1 MPELAYVNGTFLPI
15 EKAMVPVEDRGYQ
28 FGDAVYEVIAS
39 YDGRPIFMDEH
50 MARLNR
56 SLKEL
61 SFPEISIDNIRA
73 TVMELFDR
81 AKMERAEIYIQ
92 ISRGVAPRNHSFPI
106 NAETQFIMTARKVT
120 EVPENIRKQG
130 AKAIT
135 VKDLRWG
142 RCDIKTVQL
151 LYNVLA
157 KQKALDSGVFDAIFV
172 SEDNIAREATS
183 SNLFIV
189 ADGKLITHPLTPDIL
204 PGITRAKVLEICG
217 QQNLH
222 ISEQFY
228 NKETLLKSG
237 EVFLTGTIT
246 EVLSIVE
253 IDGFKIGNGKVGP
266 IAKQLF
272 GGLKA
277 KASNY
282 KNEYV

>member
-39 YDGRPIFMDEH
+39 YDGCPVFMDEH
-50 MARLNR
+50 MARLDR

-61 SFPEISIDNIRA
+61 SFPEISIDQIRSA
-73 TVMELFDR
+73 VIELFDR
-81 AKMERAEIYIQ
+81 AKIKRSEIYLQ
-92 ISRGVAPRNHSFPI
+92 ISRSVAPRTHAFPDHPD
-106 NAETQFIMTARKVT
+106 TQFIMTARKVT
-120 EVPENIRKQG
+120 EVPENIRQQG
-130 AKAIT
+130 AQAIT

-157 KQKALDSGVFDAIFV
+157 KQKAIDSGVFDAIFV
-172 SEDNIAREATS
+172 SKDNIVREATS

-189 ADGKLITHPLTPDIL
+189 TDEKLITHPLTPNIL
-204 PGITRAKVLEICG
+204 PGVTRAKIIEICG
-217 QQNLH
+217 EKNLQ

-228 NKETLLKSG
+228 NKETLLKSD

-253 IDGFKIGNGKVGP
+253 IDGSIIGNGKVGP
-266 IAKQLF
+266 MAKQLF
-272 GGLKA
+272 DALRIRSKQ
-277 KASNY
+277 K
-282 KNEYV
+282 

>member
-15 EKAMVPVEDRGYQ
+15 EEAMVPVEDRGYQ

-39 YDGRPIFMDEH
+39 YDGQPVFMDEH
-50 MARLNR
+50 MARLDR

-61 SFPEISIDNIRA
+61 SFPKISIDQIRSA
-73 TVMELFDR
+73 VNELFDR
-81 AKMERAEIYIQ
+81 AKIERAEIYLQ
-92 ISRGVAPRNHSFPI
+92 ISRSVAPRNHALPDHSD
-106 NAETQFIMTARKVT
+106 TQFIMTARKVT
-120 EVPENIRKQG
+120 EVPENIRQQG
-130 AKAIT
+130 AQAIT

-172 SEDNIAREATS
+172 SEDNIVREATS

-189 ADGKLITHPLTPDIL
+189 ADEKIITHPLTTNIL
-204 PGITRAKVLEICG
+204 PGVTRAKIIEICG
-217 QQNLH
+217 EKNLQ
-222 ISEQFY
+222 INEQFY
-228 NKETLLKSG
+228 DKETLLKSD

-253 IDGFKIGNGKVGP
+253 IDGSIIGNGKLGP

-272 GGLKA
+272 DAFRIHSKQ
-277 KASNY
+277 K
-282 KNEYV
+282 

>member
-1 MPELAYVNGTFLPI
+1 VPELAYVNGTFLPI
-15 EKAMVPVEDRGYQ
+15 DKAMVPVEDRGYQ

-39 YDGRPIFMDEH
+39 YDGRLIFIDEH

-61 SFPEISIDNIRA
+61 FFTEISIDQIRSA
-73 TVMELFDR
+73 IIELFDR
-81 AKMERAEIYIQ
+81 AKMERAEIYMQ
-92 ISRGVAPRNHSFPI
+92 ISRGVAPRSHAFPN
-106 NAETQFIMTARKVT
+106 NADTQFIMTARKIA
-120 EVPENIRKQG
+120 EVPENIRQQG

-135 VKDLRWG
+135 IKDLRWG

-189 ADGKLITHPLTPDIL
+189 TEGKLITHPLTC
-204 PGITRAKVLEICG
+204 VE
-217 QQNLH
+217 QNLH
-222 ISEQFY
+222 VSEQFY
-228 NKETLLKSG
+228 NKETLLKSD

-253 IDGFKIGNGKVGP
+253 IDGFKIGNGKVCP

-272 GGLKA
+272 DALRVLSKQ
-277 KASNY
+277 K
-282 KNEYV
+282 

>member
-39 YDGRPIFMDEH
+39 YNGHPVFMDEH
-50 MARLNR
+50 MARLDR

-61 SFPEISIDNIRA
+61 SFPKISMDQIRSA
-73 TVMELFDR
+73 VIELLDR
-81 AKMERAEIYIQ
+81 SKIERAEIYLQ
-92 ISRGVAPRNHSFPI
+92 ISRCVAPRNHAFS
-106 NAETQFIMTARKVT
+106 NHSDTQFIMTARKVKQ
-120 EVPENIRKQG
+120 VPENIRQQG
-130 AKAIT
+130 AQAIT

-157 KQKALDSGVFDAIFV
+157 KQKALDSGVFDAIFI
-172 SEDNIAREATS
+172 SEDNIVREATS

-189 ADGKLITHPLTPDIL
+189 ADEKLITHPLTTHIL
-204 PGITRAKVLEICG
+204 PGVTRAKIIKICG
-217 QQNLH
+217 EKNLQ
-222 ISEQFY
+222 INEQFY
-228 NKETLLKSG
+228 NKETLLKSD

-253 IDGFKIGNGKVGP
+253 IDGSIIGNGKVGP
-266 IAKQLF
+266 MAKQLF
-272 GGLKA
+272 DALRIHSKQ
-277 KASNY
+277 K
-282 KNEYV
+282 

>member
-1 MPELAYVNGTFLPI
+1 
-15 EKAMVPVEDRGYQ
+15 
-28 FGDAVYEVIAS
+28 
-39 YDGRPIFMDEH
+39 
-50 MARLNR
+50 
-56 SLKEL
+56 
-61 SFPEISIDNIRA
+61 
-73 TVMELFDR
+73 
-81 AKMERAEIYIQ
+81 
-92 ISRGVAPRNHSFPI
+92 
-106 NAETQFIMTARKVT
+106 MTARKVT
-120 EVPENIRKQG
+120 EVPEKIRQQG

-157 KQKALDSGVFDAIFV
+157 KQKALDSGAFDAIFV
-172 SEDNIAREATS
+172 SKDNTVREATS

-228 NKETLLKSG
+228 NKETLLKSD

-246 EVLSIVE
+246 EVLSIGE

-277 KASNY
+277 KAS
-282 KNEYV
+282 KL

>member
-15 EKAMVPVEDRGYQ
+15 EKAMVSVEDRGYQ

-39 YDGRPIFMDEH
+39 YDGNPVFMDEH
-50 MARLNR
+50 MARLDR

-61 SFPEISIDNIRA
+61 SFPKISIDQIRSA
-73 TVMELFDR
+73 VIELFNR
-81 AKMERAEIYIQ
+81 AKIERAEIYLQ
-92 ISRGVAPRNHSFPI
+92 ISRSVALRNHAFPDHSDI
-106 NAETQFIMTARKVT
+106 QFIMTARNIM
-120 EVPENIRKQG
+120 EVPENIRQQG
-130 AKAIT
+130 AQAIT

-172 SEDNIAREATS
+172 SEDNVVREATS

-189 ADGKLITHPLTPDIL
+189 ADEKLITHPLTPNIL
-204 PGITRAKVLEICG
+204 PGVTRAKIIEICG
-217 QQNLH
+217 EKNIQIN
-222 ISEQFY
+222 EQFY
-228 NKETLLKSG
+228 NKETLLKSN

-253 IDGFKIGNGKVGP
+253 IDRSIIGNGKVGP
-266 IAKQLF
+266 MSKQLF
-272 GGLKA
+272 NALRNHSKQ
-277 KASNY
+277 K
-282 KNEYV
+282 

>member
-1 MPELAYVNGTFLPI
+1 VPELAYVNGTFLPI
-15 EKAMVPVEDRGYQ
+15 DKAMVPVEDRGYQ

-39 YDGRPIFMDEH
+39 YDGRLIFIDEH

-61 SFPEISIDNIRA
+61 FFTEISIDQIRSA
-73 TVMELFDR
+73 IIELFDR
-81 AKMERAEIYIQ
+81 AKMERAEIYMQ
-92 ISRGVAPRNHSFPI
+92 ISRGVAPRSHAFPN
-106 NAETQFIMTARKVT
+106 NADTQFIMTARKIA
-120 EVPENIRKQG
+120 EVPENIRQQG

-135 VKDLRWG
+135 IKDLRWG

-189 ADGKLITHPLTPDIL
+189 TEGKLITHPLTPDIL
-204 PGITRAKVLEICG
+204 PGITRAKVLEICVE
-217 QQNLH
+217 QNLH
-222 ISEQFY
+222 VSEQFY
-228 NKETLLKSG
+228 NKETLLKSD

-253 IDGFKIGNGKVGP
+253 IDGFKIGNGKVCP

-272 GGLKA
+272 DALRVLSKQ
-277 KASNY
+277 K
-282 KNEYV
+282 

>member
-15 EKAMVPVEDRGYQ
+15 DKAMVPVEDRGYQ

-39 YDGRPIFMDEH
+39 YDSRLVFMDEH
-50 MARLNR
+50 MARLDR

-61 SFPEISIDNIRA
+61 SFPEISIDQVRSA
-73 TVMELFDR
+73 VFELFNR
-81 AKMERAEIYIQ
+81 ANIERAEIYLQ
-92 ISRGVAPRNHSFPI
+92 ISRGVTPRTHEFPN
-106 NAETQFIMTARKVT
+106 NADTQLIMTARKVP
-120 EVPENIRKQG
+120 EIPENVRQQG
-130 AKAIT
+130 AKTIT

-189 ADGKLITHPLTPDIL
+189 ADGKLITHPLTSNIL
-204 PGITRAKVLEICG
+204 PGITRAKVLEICVE
-217 QQNLH
+217 QNLH
-222 ISEQFY
+222 VSEQFY
-228 NKETLLKSG
+228 NKETLLKSD

-246 EVLSIVE
+246 EVLSIVD
-253 IDGFKIGNGKVGP
+253 IDGSQIGNGKVGP

-272 GGLKA
+272 DALRIRSKQ
-277 KASNY
+277 N
-282 KNEYV
+282 

>member
-15 EKAMVPVEDRGYQ
+15 DKAMVPVEDRGYQ

-39 YDGRPIFMDEH
+39 YDGRLLFMDEH
-50 MARLNR
+50 MVRLNR

-61 SFPEISIDNIRA
+61 SFPEISIDKIKA
-73 TVMELFDR
+73 AVIELFDR

-92 ISRGVAPRNHSFPI
+92 ISRGVAPRTHAFPN
-106 NAETQFIMTARKVT
+106 NADTQFIMTARKVT
-120 EVPENIRKQG
+120 ENIHQQG

-189 ADGKLITHPLTPDIL
+189 ADGKLTTHPLTPDIL
-204 PGITRAKVLEICG
+204 PGITRAKVIEICVE
-217 QQNLH
+217 QNLH
-222 ISEQFY
+222 VSEQFY
-228 NKETLLKSG
+228 NKETLLKSD

-253 IDGFKIGNGKVGP
+253 IDGFKIGNGKVGT
-266 IAKQLF
+266 ITKKLF
-272 GGLKA
+272 DALKA
-277 KASNY
+277 KAS
-282 KNEYV
+282 KL

>member
-39 YDGRPIFMDEH
+39 YGGRPVFMDEH
-50 MARLNR
+50 MARLDR
-56 SLKEL
+56 SMREL
-61 SFPEISIDNIRA
+61 SFPEISIDQIRSM
-73 TVMELFDR
+73 VIELFNR
-81 AKMERAEIYIQ
+81 AKIERCEIYMQ
-92 ISRGVAPRNHSFPI
+92 ISRGVAPRNHAFP
-106 NAETQFIMTARKVT
+106 NHADTQLIMTARKVT
-120 EVPENIRKQG
+120 EVPENIRQQG
-130 AKAIT
+130 AKTIT

-172 SEDNIAREATS
+172 SKDNIVREATS

-204 PGITRAKVLEICG
+204 PGITRAKVIEICD
-217 QQNLH
+217 QQNLQV
-222 ISEQFY
+222 SEQFY
-228 NKETLLKSG
+228 NKEKLLKSD

-253 IDGFKIGNGKVGP
+253 IDGFKIGNGKVGT
-266 IAKQLF
+266 ITKKLF
-272 GGLKA
+272 DALRARSK
-277 KASNY
+277 
-282 KNEYV
+282 

>member
-39 YDGRPIFMDEH
+39 YDGHLIFMDEH

-61 SFPEISIDNIRA
+61 SFPEISIDKIKA
-73 TVMELFDR
+73 AVIELFDR
-81 AKMERAEIYIQ
+81 AKMERAEIYMQ
-92 ISRGVAPRNHSFPI
+92 ISRSVAPRTHAFPN
-106 NAETQFIMTARKVT
+106 NADTQFIMTARKITEVT
-120 EVPENIRKQG
+120 EDIRQQG

-135 VKDLRWG
+135 IKDLRWG

-189 ADGKLITHPLTPDIL
+189 ADGKLITHPLTPNIL
-204 PGITRAKVLEICG
+204 PGVTRGKIIEICAEK
-217 QQNLH
+217 NFP
-222 ISEQFY
+222 INEQFY
-228 NKETLLKSG
+228 SKETLLKSD
-237 EVFLTGTIT
+237 EVFLTGTIS
-246 EVLSIVE
+246 EVLSIVD
-253 IDGFKIGNGKVGP
+253 IDETKIGNGQVGP
-266 IAKQLF
+266 IAKQLSDAF
-272 GGLKA
+272 RIRLKQ
-277 KASNY
+277 N
-282 KNEYV
+282 

>member
-39 YDGRPIFMDEH
+39 YDGRPVFMDEH
-50 MARLNR
+50 MARLDR
-56 SLKEL
+56 SMREL
-61 SFPEISIDNIRA
+61 SFPEISIDQIRA
-73 TVMELFDR
+73 AVIELFDR
-81 AKMERAEIYIQ
+81 AKIERAEIYMQ
-92 ISRGVAPRNHSFPI
+92 ISRGVAPRNHAFP
-106 NAETQFIMTARKVT
+106 NHADTQFIMTARKVT
-120 EVPENIRKQG
+120 EVPEKIRQQG

-157 KQKALDSGVFDAIFV
+157 KQKALDSGAFDAIFV
-172 SEDNIAREATS
+172 SKENTVREATS

-228 NKETLLKSG
+228 NKETLLKSD
-237 EVFLTGTIT
+237 EVFLTGTMT

-272 GGLKA
+272 DGLKA

>member
-15 EKAMVPVEDRGYQ
+15 DKAMVPIEDRGYQ
-28 FGDAVYEVIAS
+28 FGDAVYEVIVN
-39 YDGRPIFMDEH
+39 YNGHPVFMDEH

-61 SFPEISIDNIRA
+61 SFPEISIDNVRA

-81 AKMERAEIYIQ
+81 TKMERVEIYIQ

-106 NAETQFIMTARKVT
+106 NAKTQFIMTARKVT
-120 EVPENIRKQG
+120 EVPENIRQQG

-204 PGITRAKVLEICG
+204 PGITRAKVIEICVE
-217 QQNLH
+217 QNLH
-222 ISEQFY
+222 VSEQFY
-228 NKETLLKSG
+228 NKETLLKSD

-253 IDGFKIGNGKVGP
+253 IDGSKIGNGKVGP

-272 GGLKA
+272 DALRVHSKQ
-277 KASNY
+277 K
-282 KNEYV
+282 

>member
-39 YDGRPIFMDEH
+39 YGGRPVFMDEH
-50 MARLNR
+50 MARLDR

-61 SFPEISIDNIRA
+61 SFPKISIDQIRSA
-73 TVMELFDR
+73 IIELFDR
-81 AKMERAEIYIQ
+81 AKIERAEIYLQ
-92 ISRGVAPRNHSFPI
+92 ISRGVAPRTHAFPN
-106 NAETQFIMTARKVT
+106 NADTQFIMTARKVT
-120 EVPENIRKQG
+120 EVPKNIRQQG

-172 SEDNIAREATS
+172 SEDNITREATS

-204 PGITRAKVLEICG
+204 PGITRAKVLEICVE
-217 QQNLH
+217 QNLH
-222 ISEQFY
+222 VSEQFY
-228 NKETLLKSG
+228 NKETLLKSD

-253 IDGFKIGNGKVGP
+253 IDGSQIGNGKVGP

-272 GGLKA
+272 DALRVRSKQ
-277 KASNY
+277 K
-282 KNEYV
+282 

>member
-1 MPELAYVNGTFLPI
+1 MPELAYVNGSFLPI

-39 YDGRPIFMDEH
+39 YDGRPVFMDEH
-50 MARLNR
+50 MARLGR

-61 SFPEISIDNIRA
+61 SFPEISIDQIRSA
-73 TVMELFDR
+73 VIELFDR
-81 AKMERAEIYIQ
+81 AKIEHAEIYLQ
-92 ISRGVAPRNHSFPI
+92 ISRGVAPRTHAFPI
-106 NAETQFIMTARKVT
+106 HSDTQFIMTARKAP
-120 EVPENIRKQG
+120 EVPEKIRQQG

-157 KQKALDSGVFDAIFV
+157 KQKALDSGVFDAIFL
-172 SEDNIAREATS
+172 SEDNIVREATS

-189 ADGKLITHPLTPDIL
+189 DNGKLITHPLTSNIL
-204 PGITRAKVLEICG
+204 PGVTRAKIIEICG
-217 QQNLH
+217 EINLQ
-222 ISEQFY
+222 ISEKFY
-228 NKETLLKSG
+228 NKETLLKSD
-237 EVFLTGTIT
+237 EVLLTSTIT

-253 IDGFKIGNGKVGP
+253 IDGSKIGNGKVGP

-272 GGLKA
+272 DSLRVCIKQ
-277 KASNY
+277 N
-282 KNEYV
+282 

>member
-15 EKAMVPVEDRGYQ
+15 EKAMVSVEDRGYQ

-39 YDGRPIFMDEH
+39 YDGNPVFMDEH
-50 MARLNR
+50 MARLDR

-61 SFPEISIDNIRA
+61 SFPKISIDQIRSA
-73 TVMELFDR
+73 VIELFNR
-81 AKMERAEIYIQ
+81 AKIERAEIYLQ
-92 ISRGVAPRNHSFPI
+92 ISRSVALRNHAFPDHSDI
-106 NAETQFIMTARKVT
+106 QFIMTARNIM
-120 EVPENIRKQG
+120 EVPENIRQQG
-130 AKAIT
+130 AQAIT

-172 SEDNIAREATS
+172 SEDNIVREATS

-189 ADGKLITHPLTPDIL
+189 ADEKLITHPLTPNIL
-204 PGITRAKVLEICG
+204 PGVTRAKIIEICG
-217 QQNLH
+217 EKNIQIN
-222 ISEQFY
+222 EQFY
-228 NKETLLKSG
+228 NKETLLKSN

-253 IDGFKIGNGKVGP
+253 IDGSIIGNGKVGP
-266 IAKQLF
+266 MAKQLF
-272 GGLKA
+272 NALRNHSKQ
-277 KASNY
+277 K
-282 KNEYV
+282 

>member
-39 YDGRPIFMDEH
+39 YDGRLLFMDEH
-50 MARLNR
+50 MARLKR

-61 SFPEISIDNIRA
+61 SFPEISIDKIKA
-73 TVMELFDR
+73 AVIELFDR
-81 AKMERAEIYIQ
+81 AKMERAEIYMQ
-92 ISRGVAPRNHSFPI
+92 ISRSVAPRTHAFPN
-106 NAETQFIMTARKVT
+106 NADTQFIMTARKITEVT
-120 EVPENIRKQG
+120 EDIRQQG

-204 PGITRAKVLEICG
+204 PGITRAKVIEICVE
-217 QQNLH
+217 QNLH
-222 ISEQFY
+222 VSEQFY
-228 NKETLLKSG
+228 NKETLLKSD

-253 IDGFKIGNGKVGP
+253 IDGSKIGNGKVGP

-272 GGLKA
+272 DALIVRSKQ
-277 KASNY
+277 K
-282 KNEYV
+282 